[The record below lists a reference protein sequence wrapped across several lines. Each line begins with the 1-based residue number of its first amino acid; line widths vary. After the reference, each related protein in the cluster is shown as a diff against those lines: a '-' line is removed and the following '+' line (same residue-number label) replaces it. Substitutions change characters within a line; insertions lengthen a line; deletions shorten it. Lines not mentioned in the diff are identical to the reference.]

1 MIITQPSITLEREEL
16 TSLNDALELC
26 DQIIQDCPAGQKFES
41 FLENVENAQYFLNN
55 LLRDYNE
62 LSSNED

>member
-16 TSLNDALELC
+16 TSLNNALKLC
-26 DQIIQDCPAGQKFES
+26 DQILQDCPAGQKFES
-41 FLENVENAQYFLNN
+41 FLENVENAQFFLHN

-62 LSSNED
+62 LCDNED